1 MTPEEAKAAWRD
13 PPEANPPNP
22 DPDPQT
28 QSLQTQTIQKQ
39 TLQNQT
45 QTTLQKQTLQT
56 QTQTLRPRPS
66 RPRPSDPDPPD
77 PDPPDPDPQA
87 LRPTQPWYCEDCQ
100 QCEECE
106 IYKPIE
112 GNFGDDGYW
121 HYSKRCLTCEHP
133 LCTHC
138 PKYRHPHTKIAVQR
152 RHKVKDQWFCKRT
165 AACTKAHAAARKAA
179 NNKS

>member
-1 MTPEEAKAAWRD
+1 MGKRTLG
-13 PPEANPPNP
+13 PPALKL
-22 DPDPQT
+22 PQCASCGHPRT
-28 QSLQTQTIQKQ
+28 EKQ
-39 TLQNQT
+39 GPLSKKEKT
-45 QTTLQKQTLQT
+45 
-56 QTQTLRPRPS
+56 RG
-66 RPRPSDPDPPD
+66 
-77 PDPPDPDPQA
+77 
-87 LRPTQPWYCEDCQ
+87 PWYCEDCQ

-112 GNFGDDGYW
+112 GNFGDDGAW

-165 AACTKAHAAARKAA
+165 AACTEMSKKQLWACPVHICCRIAHHVFLFVAQDFF
-179 NNKS
+179 

>member
-1 MTPEEAKAAWRD
+1 MK
-13 PPEANPPNP
+13 
-22 DPDPQT
+22 
-28 QSLQTQTIQKQ
+28 
-39 TLQNQT
+39 
-45 QTTLQKQTLQT
+45 
-56 QTQTLRPRPS
+56 RPRGGIVIPDVAS
-66 RPRPSDPDPPD
+66 RRNLSAGGGIVLPDVASMGNLSAGAGGTAKKPPALKL
-77 PDPPDPDPQA
+77 PQCA
-87 LRPTQPWYCEDCQ
+87 SCGHQRTEKQGPLSKKEKTRGPWYCEDCQ

-179 NNKS
+179 NNNS